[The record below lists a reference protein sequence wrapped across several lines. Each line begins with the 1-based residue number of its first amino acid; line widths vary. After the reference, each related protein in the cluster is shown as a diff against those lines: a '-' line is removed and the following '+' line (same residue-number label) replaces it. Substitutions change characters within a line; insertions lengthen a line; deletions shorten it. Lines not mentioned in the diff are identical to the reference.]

1 MHSCPLTVFIVTND
15 LSEIQNHSSRHTSTE
30 QQTASQKSHIAQ
42 TKMDTLSVEC
52 QIQQFREQLSVLLE
66 LRFLSNHITLSVSTP
81 PSSNLYTELQQLLS
95 KTGHLTDMALPD
107 GNCFFRSVSKEL
119 LGTQAHHATIRKLL
133 IQFLEHNEAHFS
145 KITAIFGRP
154 FLRHCDLLKKQGS
167 WATTTELIGLA
178 TWLQIPVYIF
188 SNGNERRWTWC
199 RYKPRF
205 SSADTQLN
213 DNGLLQEIR
222 SIIPPAPYH
231 IELAHINESHF
242 DRIQPPSC
250 YTPPVLSGHETTN
263 TRMNPVMVT
272 D

>member
-1 MHSCPLTVFIVTND
+1 M
-15 LSEIQNHSSRHTSTE
+15 
-30 QQTASQKSHIAQ
+30 
-42 TKMDTLSVEC
+42 
-52 QIQQFREQLSVLLE
+52 
-66 LRFLSNHITLSVSTP
+66 
-81 PSSNLYTELQQLLS
+81 
-95 KTGHLTDMALPD
+95 
-107 GNCFFRSVSKEL
+107 SKEL
-119 LGTQAHHATIRKLL
+119 LGTQAHATIRKLL

-145 KITAIFGRP
+145 KITAKFGRP

-167 WATTTELIGLA
+167 WATTKISLA
-178 TWLQIPVYIF
+178 TWLQIPVYVF

-213 DNGLLQEIR
+213 NGLLQKIS

-250 YTPPVLSGHETTN
+250 YIAPVFYLDMRQHQNEPSNG
-263 TRMNPVMVT
+263 
-272 D
+272 